1 MKEFILD
8 TSFIISAVRNKI
20 DFFEELIG
28 EKIIIPK
35 EVIEEIKR
43 IKNKDSELAIKILDL
58 NSYEEISLGKG
69 HVDKLLVRYA
79 RENPKVIVGTLD
91 REIKNKVKN
100 YKLVI
105 RGKKKLEVV

>member
-1 MKEFILD
+1 MKTYLLD

-20 DFFEELIG
+20 DFFEWLIG

-35 EVIEEIKR
+35 QVLEEIKR
-43 IKNKDSELAIKILDL
+43 IENKDSELALKILEL
-58 NSYEEISLGKG
+58 NPFEEIDLGKG
-69 HVDKLLVRYA
+69 HVDKLLIRFAA
-79 RENPKVIVGTLD
+79 RNPKVIVATLD
-91 REIKNKVKN
+91 REIKNKLKN